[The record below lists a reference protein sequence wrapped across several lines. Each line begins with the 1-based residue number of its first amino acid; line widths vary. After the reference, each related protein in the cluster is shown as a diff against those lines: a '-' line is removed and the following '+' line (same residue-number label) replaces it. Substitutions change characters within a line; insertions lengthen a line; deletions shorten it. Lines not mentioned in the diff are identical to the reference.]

1 MAQEDNTTH
10 QVCDFN
16 TDYES
21 GSSSGDESGPTESS
35 SLPEYVHICLLLNP
49 NNVSTEPIVI
59 LAVSEF
65 DHAAKLMNLYTKKA
79 VCISQK
85 ATKLYH

>member
-1 MAQEDNTTH
+1 M
-10 QVCDFN
+10 CDFN

-35 SLPEYVHICLLLNP
+35 SLPEYVHICHLLNR

-65 DHAAKLMNLYTKKA
+65 DHAAKLMSLVINLNLYTKKLC
-79 VCISQK
+79 VSHR
-85 ATKLYH
+85 KLPSYH